1 MAQCHAITKF
11 YGLSLAEKPGG
22 TILSSSNVY
31 ADGADQMADWVR
43 SARRP
48 HRHETLI
55 ETASA
60 RDDRRYRTA
69 HRHSAFVRALRV
81 LLPVVIIAATGGFIG
96 AAYLGN
102 TSLPGVSFT
111 GIDVKSNSL
120 VMENP
125 QVSGF
130 NGSKHSYELSASKA
144 VQNLQSPEVVT
155 LEGIDARLGI
165 DTGDSATLG
174 AGRGIYD
181 SKAETLQLRDGIT
194 VKTSTGYH
202 ANLKRADVDLK
213 SGVMRASEPVEL
225 RSADGTIRGNEVE
238 IVEGGK
244 RIIFSK
250 GVSMTLGSPSAG
262 EPGSTPV
269 SKP

>member
-1 MAQCHAITKF
+1 
-11 YGLSLAEKPGG
+11 
-22 TILSSSNVY
+22 
-31 ADGADQMADWVR
+31 MADWR
-43 SARRP
+43 KSAQRP
-48 HRHETLI
+48 RGHETLI

-60 RDDRRYRTA
+60 RDDRRYRAA
-69 HRHSAFVRALRV
+69 HRHSALVRALRI
-81 LLPVVIIAATGGFIG
+81 LLPIVIVAATGGFIG
-96 AAYLGN
+96 AAYFGGV
-102 TSLPGVSFT
+102 SVSGVSFT
-111 GIDVKSNSL
+111 GIDVQSNSL

-144 VQNLQSPEVVT
+144 LQSLDNPEVVT

-181 SKAETLQLRDGIT
+181 SKAETLRLRDGIT
-194 VKTSTGYH
+194 VKTSTGYE

-225 RSADGTIRGNEVE
+225 RSADGTIRGNQVE

-244 RIIFSK
+244 RIVFTK
-250 GVSMTLGSPSAG
+250 GVSMTLNSPEAG
-262 EPGSTPV
+262 EPGSAPDDNR
-269 SKP
+269 

>member
-1 MAQCHAITKF
+1 
-11 YGLSLAEKPGG
+11 
-22 TILSSSNVY
+22 
-31 ADGADQMADWVR
+31 MADWGK

-48 HRHETLI
+48 RRHKTPI

-69 HRHSAFVRALRV
+69 HRHSALVRALRI
-81 LLPVVIIAATGGFIG
+81 LLPIVIVVATGGFIG
-96 AAYLGN
+96 AAYLGSA
-102 TSLPGVSFT
+102 SLPGVSFT
-111 GIDVKSNSL
+111 GIDVQSNSL

-144 VQNLQSPEVVT
+144 VQSLQNPEVVT

-181 SKAETLQLRDGIT
+181 SKAETLRLRDGIT
-194 VKTSTGYH
+194 LKTSTGYE
-202 ANLKRADVDLK
+202 ANLKQADVDLK
-213 SGVMRASEPVEL
+213 SGALHASEPVEL
-225 RSADGTIRGNEVE
+225 RSADGTIRGNQVE

-244 RIIFSK
+244 RIIFRN
-250 GVSMTLGSPSAG
+250 GVSMTLNSLAAG
-262 EPGSTPV
+262 EPGAPPA
-269 SKP
+269 KAP